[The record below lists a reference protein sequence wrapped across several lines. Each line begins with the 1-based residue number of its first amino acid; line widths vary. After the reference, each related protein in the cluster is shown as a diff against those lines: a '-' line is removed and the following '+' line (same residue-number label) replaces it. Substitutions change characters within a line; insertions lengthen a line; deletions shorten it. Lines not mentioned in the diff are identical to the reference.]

1 MFKDLLLKYAKLS
14 VIKGINIQ
22 KDGIL
27 VINSPI
33 ECSDFAKMLAE
44 EAYKIG
50 ASDVVI
56 NYNDEK
62 FNKIRFSN
70 STKEVLSFTPNFERD
85 RYDYYVEKNAAFL
98 SISASD
104 PDIFKDVDSDK
115 ISAYQKSRRVAL
127 QKYHDACTS
136 NKNSWC
142 IISIPTENWAKKVFS
157 EFESKEA
164 VEKLWDAIF
173 TVMRLKEDDPI
184 GAWNKHTD
192 ILHQKV
198 LELNSHE
205 FDYLHFTNA
214 LG

>member
-1 MFKDLLLKYAKLS
+1 MFNDLLLKYAKLA
-14 VIKGINIQ
+14 VIKGINLQ
-22 KDGIL
+22 KDGLL

-33 ECSDFAKMLAE
+33 ECSDFAKMIAE

-62 FNKIRFSN
+62 FNKIRFNN
-70 STKEVLSFTPNFERD
+70 SSKEILSFTPDFERD
-85 RYDYYVEKNAAFL
+85 KYNYYVEKNAAFL

-115 ISAYQKSRRVAL
+115 ISAYQKSRRMAL
-127 QKYHDACTS
+127 EKYHDACTS

-157 EFESKEA
+157 EANSKDRSRKIMGCNFYCYE
-164 VEKLWDAIF
+164 
-173 TVMRLKEDDPI
+173 T
-184 GAWNKHTD
+184 
-192 ILHQKV
+192 
-198 LELNSHE
+198 
-205 FDYLHFTNA
+205 
-214 LG
+214 